1 MTDSA
6 HKGEAMEIET
16 EKNKVEHITPNKD
29 PSFFHLGERESLSGS
44 KYLQRIKTQ
53 RIVDNKRLIIHKIT
67 LENFK
72 SYAGVREIGP
82 FHKVKFLIFPS
93 NIFSRLLQLWDP
105 TVQESQI

>member
-6 HKGEAMEIET
+6 RKGEAMEIET
-16 EKNKVEHITPNKD
+16 EKKMEHVTPNKD
-29 PSFFHLGERESLSGS
+29 PDVFHLGEKEALSNS

-82 FHKVKFLIFPS
+82 FHKVI
-93 NIFSRLLQLWDP
+93 
-105 TVQESQI
+105 